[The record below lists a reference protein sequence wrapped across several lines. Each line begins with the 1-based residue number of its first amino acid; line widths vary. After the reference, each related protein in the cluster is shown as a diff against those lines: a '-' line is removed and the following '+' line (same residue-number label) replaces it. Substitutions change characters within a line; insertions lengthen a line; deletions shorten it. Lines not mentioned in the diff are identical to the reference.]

1 MLYKAGIIFEGGGMR
16 GAYTAGIIDALLEHD
31 INFEYC
37 YGVSSGA
44 THATTFLSRQ
54 KGRAIRLVTDYVK
67 DKRYFSVRNL
77 LRTGNMFDVDF
88 LFNVVPR
95 QLDPYDY
102 EAAKANPA
110 QFFVGVI
117 NVDTAEGEYLHVKNI
132 EEDYMMVCAS
142 MSLPLI
148 AKKVTV
154 NNNRYLD
161 GGISDSLPIQRSI
174 DDGNKK
180 TVLVLTQDAT
190 YRKGINKILPLI
202 ALGYWKYP
210 GFIKKIATRHIRYND
225 ALDQIAEE
233 EAAGRA
239 FVFRPKKPV
248 TVGRLEMNKDK
259 MMALYREGYED
270 GMELMPKL
278 LAFLEAE

>member
-1 MLYKAGIIFEGGGMR
+1 MLYNAGIIFEGGGMR

-44 THATTFLSRQ
+44 THATTYLSRQ
-54 KGRAIRLVTDYVK
+54 KGRAIRLVTDYVG

-77 LRTGNMFDVDF
+77 LKTGNMFDVDF
-88 LFNVVPR
+88 LFNTVPR
-95 QLDPYDY
+95 ELDPYDY
-102 EAAKANPA
+102 ETAKANPA
-110 QFFVGVI
+110 KFSVGVI
-117 NVDTAEGEYLHVKNI
+117 NVDTAEGEYLQVKNI

-148 AKKVTV
+148 AKKVEIDGK
-154 NNNRYLD
+154 RYLD
-161 GGISDSLPIQRSI
+161 GGISDSLPIQKSI

-180 TVLVLTQDAT
+180 TVLVLTQDVT

-210 GFIKKIATRHIRYND
+210 GFIKKIATRHIRYNE
-225 ALDQIAEE
+225 ALELISKEE
-233 EAAGRA
+233 EEGRA

-248 TVGRLEMNKDK
+248 KVGRLELDREK
-259 MMALYREGYED
+259 MMALYRDGYED

>member
-95 QLDPYDY
+95 QLDP
-102 EAAKANPA
+102 
-110 QFFVGVI
+110 
-117 NVDTAEGEYLHVKNI
+117 
-132 EEDYMMVCAS
+132 
-142 MSLPLI
+142 
-148 AKKVTV
+148 
-154 NNNRYLD
+154 
-161 GGISDSLPIQRSI
+161 
-174 DDGNKK
+174 
-180 TVLVLTQDAT
+180 
-190 YRKGINKILPLI
+190 
-202 ALGYWKYP
+202 
-210 GFIKKIATRHIRYND
+210 
-225 ALDQIAEE
+225 
-233 EAAGRA
+233 
-239 FVFRPKKPV
+239 
-248 TVGRLEMNKDK
+248 
-259 MMALYREGYED
+259 
-270 GMELMPKL
+270 
-278 LAFLEAE
+278 